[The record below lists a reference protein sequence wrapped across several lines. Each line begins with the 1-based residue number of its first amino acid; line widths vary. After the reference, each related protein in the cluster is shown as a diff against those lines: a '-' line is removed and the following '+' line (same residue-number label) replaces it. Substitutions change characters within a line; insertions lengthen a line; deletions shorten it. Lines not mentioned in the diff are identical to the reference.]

1 MGYIFIF
8 IVQYQLWKILKIN
21 NKQKTNVI
29 SLCKC
34 FNMEIN
40 YLVLNQI
47 LNKDIQHKNRLNI
60 ENIQRPRF
68 KCIWSYS
75 DQKRLEGLVN
85 WKNRELNQFDDFR
98 PIF

>member
-8 IVQYQLWKILKIN
+8 VVQYQLWKILKIN

-47 LNKDIQHKNRLNI
+47 LNKDIQHKNKLNI
-60 ENIQRPRF
+60 EDIQKIRDLDLNVYGVTLI
-68 KCIWSYS
+68 KKG
-75 DQKRLEGLVN
+75 QKD
-85 WKNRELNQFDDFR
+85 W
-98 PIF
+98 

>member
-8 IVQYQLWKILKIN
+8 VVQYQLLKILKIN

-47 LNKDIQHKNRLNI
+47 LNKDIQHKNKLNI
-60 ENIQRPRF
+60 EDIQKIRDLDLNVYGVTLI
-68 KCIWSYS
+68 KKG
-75 DQKRLEGLVN
+75 QKD
-85 WKNRELNQFDDFR
+85 W
-98 PIF
+98 

>member
-8 IVQYQLWKILKIN
+8 VVQYQLWKILKIN

-60 ENIQRPRF
+60 ENIQKIRDLDLNVYGVILI
-68 KCIWSYS
+68 KKG
-75 DQKRLEGLVN
+75 QKDWLIGKIEN
-85 WKNRELNQFDDFR
+85 
-98 PIF
+98 